1 MATGTLIYE
10 GKAKKIYTTG
20 HPDEVLQYF
29 KDDATAF
36 NAQKRGTI
44 VEKGIINN
52 KVSERLFRLL
62 EQSGVPTHFV
72 ERKSDREMLTKKVTI
87 VPVEVVVRN
96 VVAGSLAKRLG
107 LKEGDRIHPPIVEWY
122 YKNDALGDPLVAD
135 DHVRLLK
142 LATPEQLTE
151 IRRLALKVNG
161 VLQPFFAERRMWQF
175 VLAIEGLK
183 DTCEHFNIPIVSG
196 NVSFYNETNGL
207 SIYPTPMLGMVGL
220 IEEAA
225 RAMTQWFRDDG
236 DAIVLLGQTRDDL
249 GGSEY
254 LKVLQHREQGSPPL
268 LNLDTEKALHAFALK
283 VIHGAIGRSGPVAR
297 TGGRDG
303 PEIPTAEIGR
313 EH

>member
-151 IRRLALKVNG
+151 IRRLPLKVNG
-161 VLQPFFAERRMWQF
+161 VLQPFFAERRMILVDF
-175 VLAIEGLK
+175 KLEFGVHDGRLILADEISP
-183 DTCEHFNIPIVSG
+183 DTCRFWDQGTKESMDKDRFRKD
-196 NVSFYNETNGL
+196 
-207 SIYPTPMLGMVGL
+207 LGG
-220 IEEAA
+220 IEEAY
-225 RAMTQWFRDDG
+225 RE
-236 DAIVLLGQTRDDL
+236 VLKRVCG
-249 GGSEY
+249 
-254 LKVLQHREQGSPPL
+254 
-268 LNLDTEKALHAFALK
+268 
-283 VIHGAIGRSGPVAR
+283 
-297 TGGRDG
+297 
-303 PEIPTAEIGR
+303 
-313 EH
+313 